1 MGKGAFHISRE
12 KVALLMF
19 CFLMLLGMV
28 FVCSYFFM
36 GKQLNTTATVV
47 DDATGNMQD
56 YALLVFSGT
65 GNGSE
70 GDGSSKADSTKGK
83 DAYAADLGQD
93 AATAL
98 KNRLAD
104 AYVRAN
110 VKTDLWK
117 NHVFVSE
124 VREAYELKGAEAA
137 TIDLSNLGKY
147 ADPVVI
153 DAGRRKFGV
162 FSIRAYVSK
171 ARLKSIE
178 EALEAKGAQSIICI
192 CQNTSMLAAYNGLD
206 AVISLT
212 PLRDDDKDYVAGG
225 TLLVETPAKGNVGV
239 LLFSRSNATT
249 YKTVKTL

>member
-1 MGKGAFHISRE
+1 MGKRAFHISRE

-19 CFLMLLGMV
+19 SFLMLLGAV

-36 GKQLNTTATVV
+36 GRQLNTTATVV

-56 YALLVFSGT
+56 YALLVFSGI
-65 GNGSE
+65 
-70 GDGSSKADSTKGK
+70 GDGAETDRGPKVGSAKGK
-83 DAYAADLGQD
+83 DAYAAGLGQN

-98 KNRLAD
+98 KNHLAD

-124 VREAYELKGAEAA
+124 VRDAYELKGAEAA
-137 TIDLSNLGKY
+137 TIDLSNFSKY
-147 ADPVVI
+147 AEPAII

-178 EALEAKGAQSIICI
+178 DSLRSKGAQSIICI

-206 AVISLT
+206 AVISLA
-212 PLRDDDKDYVAGG
+212 PLYDDDREYVAGS

-239 LLFSRSNATT
+239 LLFSPSNATT